1 MGYTQDYVK
10 FVVDKVAL
18 GQGLIEV
25 RRFLPVTVIPSM
37 FHTQIPLIYCLR
49 YAG

>member
-1 MGYTQDYVK
+1 MGYTQDYVES
-10 FVVDKVAL
+10 VVDKVPL

-25 RRFLPVTVIPSM
+25 QHFLPVNVILSM
-37 FHTQIPLIYCLR
+37 FHTQIPLICFLR

>member
-1 MGYTQDYVK
+1 MGYTHDYVE
-10 FVVDKVAL
+10 FVVHKVAL

-25 RRFLPVTVIPSM
+25 RHFLPVNVIPLM

-49 YAG
+49 YEG